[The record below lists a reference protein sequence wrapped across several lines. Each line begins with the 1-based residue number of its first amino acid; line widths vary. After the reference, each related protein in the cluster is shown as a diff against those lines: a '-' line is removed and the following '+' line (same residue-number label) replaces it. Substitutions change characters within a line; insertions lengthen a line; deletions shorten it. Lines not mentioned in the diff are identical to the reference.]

1 MKLYIY
7 RLEGCKTCTKRQPLH
22 NKLAS
27 YMKSMGVEV
36 IGVRFGN
43 INGER
48 VTPLPEHD
56 QLCRKELD
64 ATKYQAPIYIIDDG
78 DSIVKLPDMGTY
90 SSVEGYV
97 DAVIDIINRIQST

>member
-7 RLEGCKTCTKRQPLH
+7 RLEGCKTCVKRQPLH

-27 YMKSMGVEV
+27 YMKDMDVEV

-43 INGER
+43 INNER

-56 QLCRKELD
+56 QLCRKESD
-64 ATKYQAPIYIIDDG
+64 VMKYQAPVYIIEDRDC
-78 DSIVKLPDMGTY
+78 IVKLPDMGRF
-90 SSVEGYV
+90 SNVEDYV
-97 DAVIDIINRIQST
+97 DEVIDIINNLQQ